1 MGIWYVRMQGGTL
14 QTLAIIGQ
22 TSSFANTR
30 HLLLLQIFQIFDII
44 AFGFHNILTIRDIYF
59 LKKIGKYFGIIYCQ
73 TGYHPATVL
82 CWHIW
87 GLIPE
92 PWNVPWAEQCSFQII
107 PKEQFQDVTSSS
119 EYMMHCIP
127 IYVLEQSK
135 QMDLTWHD
143 GIWM

>member
-59 LKKIGKYFGIIYCQ
+59 LKKIGKYFWNYLLPNRLPSGHGIMLAYLRFD
-73 TGYHPATVL
+73 T
-82 CWHIW
+82 
-87 GLIPE
+87 
-92 PWNVPWAEQCSFQII
+92 WAMECAMSWAMFISNY
-107 PKEQFQDVTSSS
+107 T
-119 EYMMHCIP
+119 
-127 IYVLEQSK
+127 
-135 QMDLTWHD
+135 
-143 GIWM
+143 